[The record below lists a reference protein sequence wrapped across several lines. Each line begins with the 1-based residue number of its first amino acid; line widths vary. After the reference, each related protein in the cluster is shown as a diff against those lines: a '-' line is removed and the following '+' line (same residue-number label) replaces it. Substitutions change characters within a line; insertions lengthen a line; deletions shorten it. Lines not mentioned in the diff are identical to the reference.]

1 MKRIL
6 ESSEKESFIGSWIV
20 FNDNLFE
27 NIINFFENNQLLH
40 TQGRMDNGINIKEKK
55 TTDMT
60 IDPLNLKDQK
70 YSIFREYF
78 DELYKCYEDYKKQ
91 WPFINEN
98 IKILDIPSFNV
109 QRYLAGEHFS
119 KIHSERMSTS
129 TSHRVF
135 AWMTYLNDLEE
146 DSGGYTNFHHF
157 GLKIRPQ
164 KGKTLIWP
172 AEWTHAHS
180 GEILK
185 FGKKYIITGWMCFPF
200 N

>member
-6 ESSEKESFIGSWIV
+6 ESPEKENFIGSWIV
-20 FNDNLFE
+20 INDNLFE

-135 AWMTYLNDLEE
+135 A
-146 DSGGYTNFHHF
+146 
-157 GLKIRPQ
+157 RV
-164 KGKTLIWP
+164 
-172 AEWTHAHS
+172 
-180 GEILK
+180 
-185 FGKKYIITGWMCFPF
+185 
-200 N
+200 

>member
-78 DELYKCYEDYKKQ
+78 DELYKCYKDYKKQ

-109 QRYLAGEHFS
+109 QRYLPGEHFS

-146 DSGGYTNFHHF
+146 VSGGYTNFHHF
-157 GLKIRPQ
+157 GIKIRPQ